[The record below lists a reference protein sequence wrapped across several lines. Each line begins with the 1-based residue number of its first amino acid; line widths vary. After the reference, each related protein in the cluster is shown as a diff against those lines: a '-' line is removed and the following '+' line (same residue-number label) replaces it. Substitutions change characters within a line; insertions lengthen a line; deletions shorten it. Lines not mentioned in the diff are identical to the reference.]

1 MARGDNMGKLC
12 KGFGQGL
19 SDKDSVLTSKD
30 EKMDAKEA
38 FKTLFGFNLADFN
51 DVFDNSCIGNLCG
64 TLEEARKVKKAYE
77 RLNED
82 FGWNENLYICKNEDD
97 LYSVEVFNQFNLNN
111 DIEIIE

>member
-1 MARGDNMGKLC
+1 MSNK
-12 KGFGQGL
+12 
-19 SDKDSVLTSKD
+19 TKD

-38 FKTLFGFNLADFN
+38 FETLFGFNLADFD

-82 FGWNENLYICKNEDD
+82 FGWNENLSIYKYKDD
-97 LYSVEVFNQFNLNN
+97 LYSVEVSNQFNLQGN
-111 DIEIIE
+111 IEKIEQ